1 MRYFMNTFANNYTI
15 IDEVKKCWKQE
26 GDNTKYARFTA
37 NDPDDGNAN
46 FSRTSNIFNYKGDYL
61 CLREISLSYSFP
73 KSISSKLGMQDLTIS
88 ISGNNLHYFTAVRGV
103 SPEIGTNTTYS
114 NSYYNYPP
122 IKKVCLGVKAT
133 F

>member
-1 MRYFMNTFANNYTI
+1 
-15 IDEVKKCWKQE
+15 
-26 GDNTKYARFTA
+26 
-37 NDPDDGNAN
+37 
-46 FSRTSNIFNYKGDYL
+46 
-61 CLREISLSYSFP
+61 
-73 KSISSKLGMQDLTIS
+73 MQDLTIS